1 MVTKYYSMHIFLA
14 IIKICNIF
22 PAFLFF
28 QVKYILKAP
37 LNALSFQTIS
47 AFQNL
52 WKDEAVLKI
61 QCFYLSIK
69 TAHAIDFKF
78 CKHISDRLLHKNV
91 PTIFLK
97 MSYSF
102 FIVIFWRILKPH
114 FEQKQSKADHS
125 KNIRK
130 EEKHR
135 HAFQREKNIEN
146 HESVCTGAHKDGNS
160 FLPNFDPHFPNIR
173 KVRKKFIIYIL
184 KKLVLVLLMN
194 YDKKIWVTALSFRM
208 KGDTE
213 TLLRNQLVLYLQNC
227 LLYFH
232 YKT

>member
-1 MVTKYYSMHIFLA
+1 MQYIPCVFIFSSKVYSESTIECTFLSNY
-14 IIKICNIF
+14 ICFSKLVKGSGSIKD
-22 PAFLFF
+22 F
-28 QVKYILKAP
+28 QL
-37 LNALSFQTIS
+37 LL
-47 AFQNL
+47 
-52 WKDEAVLKI
+52 

-78 CKHISDRLLHKNV
+78 YRHISDRLLHKNV

-135 HAFQREKNIEN
+135 DAFHREKNIEN
-146 HESVCTGAHKDGNS
+146 HKSVCTGAHKDGNS